1 VRAFSWA
8 IAAALVA
15 TTAVI
20 AGTNATGAS
29 GSSVAWGQW
38 RGTVRLD
45 ADLTWYSPG
54 VPNGQGGLTSHTTM
68 TIVWRL
74 DQPAPPDPD
83 GENDGLVAAG
93 PATVSFAEADVG
105 EPNYCDDIV
114 RRTGSLEATWRDVLT
129 LDGDRTSSD
138 RWVDF
143 TFEELGQAPNLEF
156 PLATEYG
163 CRPTDVSPALAFVPR
178 RFRVTPGGWA
188 GGVLI
193 DRNSIVGRT
202 TITCDDW
209 MQNPPRTPAE
219 CDPPQLESGWM
230 RSVYTIT
237 VALDRENP
245 PSCIVPKVVGLKLAR
260 ARTQIRARRCS
271 LGHIRRVRSTKAR
284 AGRVVAQ
291 SPRSGTVRRNGF
303 PVTLVVGRG

>member
-1 VRAFSWA
+1 M
-8 IAAALVA
+8 
-15 TTAVI
+15 
-20 AGTNATGAS
+20 
-29 GSSVAWGQW
+29 
-38 RGTVRLD
+38 RLD
-45 ADLTWYSPG
+45 GDLTWYSPS
-54 VPNGQGGLTSHTTM
+54 VPNGQGGLTSHSTV
-68 TIVWRL
+68 TIVWRF

-93 PATVSFAEADVG
+93 PATVSFAEADTG
-105 EPNYCDDIV
+105 EPNTCDDIV

-129 LDGDRTSSD
+129 LDGSRTSSD

-143 TFEELGQAPNLEF
+143 TFEDLGQAPNLEYS
-156 PLATEYG
+156 LATEYG

-178 RFRVTPGGWA
+178 RFRVTPSGWA

-193 DRNSIVGRT
+193 DRNTIAGRT
-202 TITCDDW
+202 TITCADW

-237 VALDRENP
+237 VALERKDP
-245 PSCIVPKVVGLKLAR
+245 PSCVVPRVVGLKLAAAR
-260 ARTQIRARRCS
+260 AKIRARRCS
-271 LGHIRRVRSTKAR
+271 VGQIRHARSAKAK

-291 SPRSGTVRRNGF
+291 SPRTGTVRRNRF
-303 PVTLVVGRG
+303 PVNLVVGRR